1 MSTPALP
8 LPPELVPAGVRPWR
22 SADTG
27 RWLAAAPARWAH
39 PLWSFLALLA
49 AAMWCTAAAPPP
61 PCTTAE
67 PCGADWWG
75 LAFTA
80 AVPLTLYWV
89 WRQPRWA
96 LAGLGAILVG
106 TAAEEGLAG
115 LLDPP
120 GLALSAAAA
129 WTATALL
136 HRLAAAERRRRYA
149 ERAAGPAGHPLPA
162 AARTFRRGRFSFGL
176 AAPLLAVA
184 GFGLWQ
190 AEEGIGAYERWAAG
204 AERITA
210 TVTGADG
217 DGEDD
222 GADGGASV
230 LTAGAGNR
238 TYRVETGHP
247 EDYPPGT
254 AVELLS
260 GGGRLLLASEPY
272 DILGWELLV
281 LAAGVPGV
289 AFAANGAVGRRRSV
303 RLRRGRVPVLRVL
316 VREGQEDARTWVYA
330 ADDLTAA
337 TPVLHFH
344 SLHSFEDEDGGEDGE
359 GSGDDAGGGDGVN
372 LTAEDLAE
380 AKRELG
386 RELREIADACRG
398 TGTGSAPPLREALL
412 FGAPYPG
419 AEVALLTAD
428 GGEPAVECSV
438 TPVKPAGPGLRDLLG
453 AGSRPRPRKRANA
466 RRPVEEAAAAMAPA
480 DGPRS
485 WSADSGSRAVGLFLL
500 VLEGGFTW
508 AVLGDGSSWVSWQ
521 TLVLVLG
528 LRWLIGSVS
537 TAFGWR
543 VTADRGGLWVTG
555 AWRVRRV
562 PWERLGGAEHT
573 ADRLRLRLSGD
584 EVLDLSPV
592 GVGLLGR
599 RAGGRT
605 SAARAAEEI
614 RVLLYRP
621 GLRPAGD
628 AAPAE
633 QGMPLG
639 PVVVVLS
646 ALWTAAV
653 LLLL

>member
-1 MSTPALP
+1 MSTPVVP
-8 LPPELVPAGVRPWR
+8 LPSEWTPSGARPWR

-39 PLWSFLALLA
+39 PLWSFLALFA
-49 AAMWCTAAAPPP
+49 AAVWCTAAAPLPR
-61 PCTTAE
+61 CTAAE

-80 AVPLTLYWV
+80 VVPLTLYWI

-96 LAGLGAILVG
+96 LAGLGAILAG
-106 TAAEEGLAG
+106 TAVEEGLAG

-129 WTATALL
+129 WTAAALL
-136 HRLAAAERRRRYA
+136 HRLSAAERRRRYA
-149 ERAAGPAGHPLPA
+149 EGAAGPAGHPLPA
-162 AARTFRRGRFSFGL
+162 AARTFRRGRFSFGI
-176 AAPLLAVA
+176 AAPLLAAA

-190 AEEGIGAYERWAAG
+190 ADGEIGAYERWAAG

-210 TVTGADG
+210 TVTGVD
-217 DGEDD
+217 ED
-222 GADGGASV
+222 DGGASV
-230 LTAGAGNR
+230 LTADAGSR
-238 TYRVETGHP
+238 TYRVETGYP
-247 EDYPPGT
+247 GDYPPGT

-272 DILGWELLV
+272 DVFGWELLV

-289 AFAANGAVGRRRSV
+289 AFAVNGAVGRRRSV

-330 ADDLTAA
+330 ADDLTASA
-337 TPVLHFH
+337 PVLHFH
-344 SLHSFEDEDGGEDGE
+344 SLHSFEDDDGEDDGE
-359 GSGDDAGGGDGVN
+359 HGDGDDETGADGADGLN
-372 LTAEDLAE
+372 LAAEDLAE

-398 TGTGSAPPLREALL
+398 TGPAPPLREALL

-419 AEVALLTAD
+419 AELAFLSAD
-428 GGEPAVECSV
+428 GGEPTVECSV
-438 TPVKPAGPGLRDLLG
+438 TPAKPAGSGLRDLLG
-453 AGSRPRPRKRANA
+453 TGSRSRTGPRKRANV
-466 RRPVEEAAAAMAPA
+466 RRPVEEVAAAMAPA
-480 DGPRS
+480 DGPRT
-485 WSADSGSRAVGLFLL
+485 WSADSGSRALGLFLL

-508 AVLGDGSSWVSWQ
+508 AVLGDGPSWISWQ
-521 TLVLVLG
+521 TLMLVLG

-562 PWERLGGAEHT
+562 PWERLGAVQHT
-573 ADRLRLRLSGD
+573 ADRLRFRLSGD
-584 EVLDLSPV
+584 ETLDLSPV
-592 GVGLLGR
+592 GAGLLGR
-599 RAGGRT
+599 RTGGRT

-614 RVLLYRP
+614 RVLLHRP

-639 PVVVVLS
+639 PVVVALS
-646 ALWTAAV
+646 ALWAAAV